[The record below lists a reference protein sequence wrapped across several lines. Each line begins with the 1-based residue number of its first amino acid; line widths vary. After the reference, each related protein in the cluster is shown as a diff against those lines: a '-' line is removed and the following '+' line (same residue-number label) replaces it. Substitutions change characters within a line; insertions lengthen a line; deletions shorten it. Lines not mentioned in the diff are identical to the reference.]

1 MERINDT
8 ELSIVG
14 ERYSSFTEFYQVNS
28 RRALNA
34 VYAEKGAGVSD
45 RPFEVDAGVVFG
57 PEDTRQALL
66 QGSPIFEERFKRASA
81 KAERI
86 IKHKYEWLEK
96 RHVKTD
102 VLGQNVLV
110 ERYMSGHPETF
121 ARRRVQTL
129 KQRSV
134 HIVYDATCSASTDVE
149 RRIEAGCAVLA
160 AAQALERI
168 GYKTA
173 ISVAIAKFSGT
184 VGGDDP
190 TLLLEVTIK
199 DFSDS
204 LNARRMQ
211 FALAGKSLLFH
222 VGCWWTR
229 RFAQVP
235 CDYGDGEGYP
245 CTYDKA
251 RVKALEEYAKKRHGV
266 FLSEDFVD
274 LKLDADAVRV
284 LEQVV
289 EGVEGEDELRAHL
302 RTSTPLSAAV
312 PSEQGRMFSTFAPT
326 PIAGEGQGGTS
337 ARAEAADEGK
347 EQPVLG
353 RQSAGKVRHAPA
365 PFGQGSSKIGDSAG
379 SSRAGSGLGQDGST
393 RAQGDGGNRQG
404 ADAVE
409 SPSGSEQRRQSSTG
423 GKQGVGASE
432 IEERPGQDRTG
443 SHNAGMGKDTSEKG
457 SGPSGDGSSGSGGG
471 SGDAPGKGRAS
482 APDDELPGSGRE
494 PTGSKAGERRENDG
508 ASAPDPGNKTRKAPT
523 SASDS
528 QAGTASGSGQESD
541 DSHDSE
547 EQDMTEE
554 QQRKQGE
561 PEEQQELKGAP
572 VPPEEKF
579 DIDAERLDDIEEDPF
594 VVMLRKRIARF
605 ENGDYLNMQIDQKM
619 ARRKAEGKG
628 CRDGAVPAPP
638 APKGKSSLEMG
649 PARNTPFSMTYR
661 P

>member
-14 ERYSSFTEFYQVNS
+14 ERYRSFTEFYQVNS
-28 RRALNA
+28 RRVLNE
-34 VYAEKGAGVSD
+34 VYSEKGAGVSD
-45 RPFEVDAGVVFG
+45 KLFEVDTGVVFG
-57 PEDTRQALL
+57 PEDTKQALL

-81 KAERI
+81 KADRI

-134 HIVYDATCSASTDVE
+134 HIIYDATCSASTDVE
-149 RRIEAGCAVLA
+149 RRIQAGCAVLA

-173 ISVAIAKFSGT
+173 ISVAIAKFSGN

-235 CDYGDGEGYP
+235 CDYGEGEGYP
-245 CTYDKA
+245 VTYEKA
-251 RVKALEEYAKKRHGV
+251 RVRALEEYAKKHHGV
-266 FLSEDFVD
+266 FLSEDLVD

-289 EGVEGEDELRAHL
+289 EGVEGEDELKAHL
-302 RTSTPLSAAV
+302 RTSTPLAAAV
-312 PSEQGRMFSTFAPT
+312 PSEQGRMFSTFSPT
-326 PIAGEGQGGTS
+326 PIAGEGQDGTS
-337 ARAEAADEGK
+337 AQAEAADEGN
-347 EQPVLG
+347 EQPAQG

-365 PFGQGSSKIGDSAG
+365 PFGQGSSGMDSSAE
-379 SSRAGSGLGQDGST
+379 SPGSGSGPGQDGSA
-393 RAQGDGGNRQG
+393 RAQGDGGSR
-404 ADAVE
+404 
-409 SPSGSEQRRQSSTG
+409 
-423 GKQGVGASE
+423 
-432 IEERPGQDRTG
+432 
-443 SHNAGMGKDTSEKG
+443 
-457 SGPSGDGSSGSGGG
+457 
-471 SGDAPGKGRAS
+471 
-482 APDDELPGSGRE
+482 
-494 PTGSKAGERRENDG
+494 
-508 ASAPDPGNKTRKAPT
+508 
-523 SASDS
+523 
-528 QAGTASGSGQESD
+528 
-541 DSHDSE
+541 
-547 EQDMTEE
+547 
-554 QQRKQGE
+554 
-561 PEEQQELKGAP
+561 
-572 VPPEEKF
+572 
-579 DIDAERLDDIEEDPF
+579 
-594 VVMLRKRIARF
+594 
-605 ENGDYLNMQIDQKM
+605 
-619 ARRKAEGKG
+619 
-628 CRDGAVPAPP
+628 
-638 APKGKSSLEMG
+638 
-649 PARNTPFSMTYR
+649 
-661 P
+661 